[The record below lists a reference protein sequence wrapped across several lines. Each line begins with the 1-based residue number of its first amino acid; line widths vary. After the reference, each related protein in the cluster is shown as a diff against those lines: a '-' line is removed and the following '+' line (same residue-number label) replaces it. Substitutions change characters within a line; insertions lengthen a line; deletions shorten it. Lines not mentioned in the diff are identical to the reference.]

1 MRLIPWILLTAC
13 PLLVGCG
20 PAPQSAASTE
30 SFPVRVVTPQQSD
43 SQQLVLSGV
52 VKAEIETPLA
62 FQVGGRVQQ
71 RLVNAGA
78 NVTKGQALMLLDP
91 QDLQQQLQAEQ
102 AALDAA
108 VAEQQVAA
116 AELRRIQ
123 QLVAQQLVSEQLNE
137 RAELV
142 LTQAQKAVA
151 ARAAALTIA
160 EQALDYAQLT
170 APANGVVI
178 HFAAEQDQVVN
189 RGQTV
194 ALLAHDGA
202 RDIDVLV
209 PPMQAPAAQAEL
221 SLGDISL
228 PLSLRETAGA
238 VSESGRTLRARYRVQ
253 GELPLPLNSVV
264 KVRFNTATAAS
275 WVVPLSALDGR
286 CSDANE
292 SLTACP
298 LQGAQVW
305 RVRDDEAHPL
315 AVKVVRVDGE
325 YAYIEAALNTNE
337 MIISTGTHRLIAGAK
352 VRVLPQ

>member
-264 KVRFNTATAAS
+264 KVRFNSATAAS

-315 AVKVVRVDGE
+315 AVKVLRVDGE
-325 YAYIEAALNTNE
+325 YAYIDAALNTNE